1 MLRSGCDFHFDI
13 AVESLDR
20 HVCSKHCLTD
30 RDEQI
35 CVDVGPFSLKVSMR
49 FYLNVNDQVTCWR
62 SYSCV
67 PFLRYSQVHA
77 VVNSLRNAY
86 AFLHLTMASASASA
100 CNTGTLD
107 DLANTIAVAT
117 DLLDHEWSLANR
129 LETLTTT
136 TTTL

>member
-1 MLRSGCDFHFDI
+1 
-13 AVESLDR
+13 
-20 HVCSKHCLTD
+20 
-30 RDEQI
+30 
-35 CVDVGPFSLKVSMR
+35 
-49 FYLNVNDQVTCWR
+49 
-62 SYSCV
+62 
-67 PFLRYSQVHA
+67 
-77 VVNSLRNAY
+77 
-86 AFLHLTMASASASA
+86 MAGASASA